1 MRTLLWFTGVC
12 VLSAGCGV
20 TPSTTSPTPIAAS
33 SKGFTMSGVVVEEG
47 KEDVGVVGAT
57 LRIVDGPNAGR
68 SVTTVEGGGYALK
81 DLVESQFIVN
91 VSAPN
96 HVSTNYRPITLRAN
110 LRVDFTLPPA
120 R

>member
-1 MRTLLWFTGVC
+1 MRTLLWLTGVC
-12 VLSAGCGV
+12 VLSAACGA
-20 TPSTTSPTPIAAS
+20 TPSTTSPTPVAT
-33 SKGFTMSGVVVEEG
+33 SKSFTMYGIVVKSGA
-47 KEDVGVVGAT
+47 EDVGVVGAT

-68 SVTTVEGGGYALK
+68 SVTTVDGGGYSLK

-96 HVSTNYRPITLRAN
+96 YVSTDYLPITLRRD
-110 LRVDFTLPPA
+110 LRVDFTLSPT